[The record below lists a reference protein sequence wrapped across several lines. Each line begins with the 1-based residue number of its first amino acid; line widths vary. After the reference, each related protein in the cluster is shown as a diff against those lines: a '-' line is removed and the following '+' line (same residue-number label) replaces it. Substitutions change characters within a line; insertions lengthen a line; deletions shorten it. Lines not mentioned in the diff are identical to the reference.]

1 MATTVRIA
9 RLYAD
14 RLSTS
19 SVSPRPVPPI
29 SATSQPRTIAK
40 PRNSATKPSGSNLKR
55 SSDHMSALSN
65 AQPSSRADASVPAEV
80 EVGACSAF
88 VRFAIVMEVV
98 VNGVETRRRNVLDNN
113 ARTAERRNV
122 IRRFER
128 PTRCSGRG
136 FDRSSFRVY
145 GVTPARA
152 NTVLALSS
160 YYLRG
165 GSHPLADSTEEI

>member
-1 MATTVRIA
+1 
-9 RLYAD
+9 
-14 RLSTS
+14 
-19 SVSPRPVPPI
+19 
-29 SATSQPRTIAK
+29 
-40 PRNSATKPSGSNLKR
+40 
-55 SSDHMSALSN
+55 MSALSN

-113 ARTAERRNV
+113 ARTAEGRNV